1 MNSDLQN
8 LIALARTDDEIAR
21 LEAEIAELP
30 KRVAAIEQKLAR
42 TQAQLEA
49 AKKAI
54 ADDAAE
60 KRRQETAI
68 QDLQGKISKYREQQL
83 AVKTN
88 EQYKAL
94 THEVQFAEQE
104 IRKHEDRILELML
117 DSEERER
124 ALKAAETELK
134 AETAEIEKEK
144 TSARERTA
152 EDQAQLKDWRARR
165 DQLRTGVAD
174 SYLMHYDRLRK
185 SRRNAL
191 AGVREQIC
199 LACNVMLRPQ
209 TYNELR
215 SGEMLITC
223 DSCGRILYY
232 DPADAP
238 AAAPPDD
245 PARPAGVTVGG

>member
-8 LIALARTDDEIAR
+8 LIALSQADAEIGR

-42 TQAQLEA
+42 TRQQLEA

-60 KRRQETAI
+60 KRKQESGI
-68 QDLQGKISKYREQQL
+68 QDQQGKISKYREQQL

-88 EQYKAL
+88 DQYKAL
-94 THEVQFAEQE
+94 THEIQFAEQA
-104 IRKHEDRILELML
+104 IRQSEDRILELMI
-117 DSEERER
+117 DSEEREK
-124 ALKAAETELK
+124 ALKAAEAELK
-134 AETAEIEKEK
+134 EETAEIEKEK
-144 TSARERTA
+144 VVARERTA
-152 EDQAQLKDWRARR
+152 ADQAQLKELHARR
-165 DQLRTGVAD
+165 AQLRTGVD
-174 SYLMHYDRLRK
+174 ESYLMHYDRLLKLRH
-185 SRRNAL
+185 NAI
-191 AGVREQIC
+191 AGVRDQFC

-215 SGEMLITC
+215 SGEKLITC

-232 DPADAP
+232 EAP
-238 AAAPPDD
+238 AEAV
-245 PARPAGVTVGG
+245 PAGTPAAEATAR

>member
-1 MNSDLQN
+1 MNQDLQN
-8 LIALARTDDEIAR
+8 LIALAKADEEIAR

-30 KRVAAIEQKLAR
+30 RRVAAIEQKLAR
-42 TQAQLEA
+42 TKAQLEG

-60 KRRQETAI
+60 KRKQESAM

-94 THEVQFAEQE
+94 THEIQFAEQG
-104 IRKHEDRILELML
+104 IGKAEDRILELML
-117 DSEERER
+117 DSEEREKT
-124 ALKAAETELK
+124 LKAAEAELK
-134 AETAEIEKEK
+134 EETAEIEREK
-144 TSARERTA
+144 TVARERTA
-152 EDQAQLKDWRARR
+152 ADQAELKTWRAQRE
-165 DQLRTGVAD
+165 QLRAALDD
-174 SYLMHYDRLRK
+174 SYLVHYDRVVKL
-185 SRRNAL
+185 RRNAI
-191 AGVREQIC
+191 AGVRDQKC

-215 SGEMLITC
+215 SGEKLITC

-232 DPADAP
+232 EAP
-238 AAAPPDD
+238 AAAV
-245 PARPAGVTVGG
+245 PAGAPATEAAR